1 MGRYD
6 EDNFGGGVTRQRDL
20 VLSINEFC
28 FLQSK
33 TNGAIKT
40 YTGPITMTISA
51 QEALVTF
58 NPRTKQFEE
67 TADFNKAKQLF
78 VSAPE
83 GWYVVLKNPEKE
95 NIHPEP
101 GKASNSPT
109 LAIGRKINVAG
120 PCSFSLYP
128 GQMAK
133 VVQGHRLRS
142 NQYLLARVYDA
153 EAAEKGLASATIVDA
168 EGKVKD
174 AKNEKYFVGQLLVIK
189 GTEVSFYMPPTGIE
203 VIPVSGRGT
212 DYVRDAV
219 TLERL
224 EYAILKDEHSVF
236 RHLHL

>member
-6 EDNFGGGVTRQRDL
+6 NEGYNEGSMSRQRDL
-20 VLSINEFC
+20 VLSTNEFC

-51 QEALVTF
+51 QESLVVF
-58 NPRTKQFEE
+58 NPKSKRFEE
-67 TADFNKAKQLF
+67 TSDFEKARQLF

-83 GWYVVLKNPEKE
+83 GWYIVLKNPTEDGS
-95 NIHPEP
+95 HPELA
-101 GKASNSPT
+101 KAVNSPE
-109 LAIGRKINVAG
+109 LKIGRKVNIAG
-120 PCSFSLYP
+120 PCSFSLFP

-153 EAAEKGLASATIVDA
+153 EAAEANRASATIVNTSGEEVGKSS
-168 EGKVKD
+168 EGSTNPYY
-174 AKNEKYFVGQLLVIK
+174 AGQLLVIK

-203 VIPVSGRGT
+203 VLSIKDGRGGN
-212 DYVRDAV
+212 DLY
-219 TLERL
+219 
-224 EYAILKDEHSVF
+224 S
-236 RHLHL
+236 